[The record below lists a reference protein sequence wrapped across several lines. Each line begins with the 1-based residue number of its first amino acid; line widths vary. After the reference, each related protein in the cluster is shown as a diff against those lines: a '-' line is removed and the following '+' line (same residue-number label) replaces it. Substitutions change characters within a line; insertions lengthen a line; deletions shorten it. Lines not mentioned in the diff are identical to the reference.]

1 VDRRHGKRPLPSEA
15 SEEKEKEHDFP
26 DYASSWSETDVSAMV
41 TALSKVIG
49 KIDDNPTPV
58 QSTPLTIPE
67 STAVKEEPDSTQPVQ
82 DQGIENGSSG
92 LTLSS
97 FYFWYFFLGLFIFK
111 LVAGALDVTL

>member
-67 STAVKEEPDSTQPVQ
+67 STEVKEEPDSSQPVQ
-82 DQGIENGSSG
+82 DQGIENGSSVIN
-92 LTLSS
+92 T
-97 FYFWYFFLGLFIFK
+97 F
-111 LVAGALDVTL
+111 